1 MLFFYICPIKDDY
14 CARIKEKEVRDMTI
28 MWFIMLLLI
37 GGVSLLYSIEAL
49 LKKFFNFRY
58 GVLLIMGLLS
68 LVGAIS
74 IIVGWISGYQFA

>member
-1 MLFFYICPIKDDY
+1 MVVSDRTMHSFSNRV
-14 CARIKEKEVRDMTI
+14 RIKEKEVSDMTI